1 MDTPEDTG
9 NAGAASITKVLRG
22 RLEVLRA
29 EHQQLEAA
37 IRRMTTHPSEDELM
51 IRRMKK
57 HKLLV
62 KDAIR
67 AIEQMLDPDPDE
79 YA

>member
-1 MDTPEDTG
+1 
-9 NAGAASITKVLRG
+9 
-22 RLEVLRA
+22 
-29 EHQQLEAA
+29 
-37 IRRMTTHPSEDELM
+37 M